1 MEQERLREVLNKF
14 VLDPDWVVIEDLIK
28 EYVSP
33 LHSIDDIDTSL
44 DSDTVR
50 AEVIARKVASQK
62 LEKFLTDMGLVKNLK
77 NKSKHSFR

>member
-28 EYVSP
+28 EYVAP

-62 LEKFLTDMGLVKNLK
+62 LETFLTDMGMVKRTH
-77 NKSKHSFR
+77 NKPKVSFK

>member
-1 MEQERLREVLNKF
+1 MEQEQYLRIRDKF
-14 VLDPDWVVIEDLIK
+14 VLDPDWVVIEDLILS
-28 EYVSP
+28 YVAP

-62 LEKFLTDMGLVKNLK
+62 LEKFLTDMGLVKRK
-77 NKSKHSFR
+77 HNKPKVSFK